1 MASATTVESELERRV
16 VRKVTLRLIPF
27 LIVTYLIN
35 YLDRTNIGFA
45 KLTMSADLGLTE
57 TVYGLA
63 AGLFFIGYVLLE
75 VPSNL
80 ALNKFGARKWIA
92 RIMVSWGIVATLFA
106 FIQTPEQLIWLRV
119 LLGLA
124 EAGFFPGVVLYLT
137 FWYPQRHRGK
147 AMAFLILA
155 NPLAA
160 VIGAPIST
168 AILQYLDGVIFG
180 ISGWRMLFIL
190 EGFPAILLGIMC
202 WFYLTDRPSEA
213 KWLNAQER
221 DWLSAE
227 ITREETDKTEKF
239 HGSVLK
245 VLLNGRVLLLGLVY
259 FCLSYGMY
267 SLNFFLP
274 SIVTGLQQQFGVKF
288 SFMDVGLITAIPYGV
303 AAVAMVLWSRHADRT
318 EERIWHVVLPM
329 IVGGVT
335 IPVALYMS
343 NVFLVLAAVTVTCV
357 GIMCTLPN
365 FWSLPTAFLAGP
377 AGAAAVGLINS
388 MGAFSGFSAPYVTGW
403 LNDGTGSSKAGLWV
417 VGSMMVVGGLVV
429 VYLKSRPAPRL
440 QASSDGTPEPPMA
453 DSSPR

>member
-16 VRKVTLRLIPF
+16 VRKVTRRLIPF
-27 LIVTYLIN
+27 LIVVYLIN

-92 RIMVSWGIVATLFA
+92 RIMVSWGIISSLFA
-106 FIQTPEQLIWLRV
+106 FVQTPDQLVWLRV

-160 VIGAPIST
+160 VIGAPLST

-180 ISGWRMLFIL
+180 ISGWRMLFL
-190 EGFPAILLGIMC
+190 VEGFPAVLLGIMC

-227 ITREETDKTEKF
+227 ITREEAEKTEKF

-245 VLLNGRVLLLGLVY
+245 VLLNARVLALGLVY

-274 SIVTGLQQQFGVKF
+274 SIITGLQQQFGVKF

-303 AAVAMVLWSRHADRT
+303 AAVAMVLWSLHADRT
-318 EERIWHVVLPM
+318 KERIWHVALPM
-329 IVGGVT
+329 MVGGAT

-343 NVFLVLAAVTVTCV
+343 NVFLVMAAVTVTCV

-403 LNDGTGSSKAGLWV
+403 LKDGTGSSKAGLWV
-417 VGSMMVVGGLVV
+417 VGIMMVVGSLLV

-440 QASSDGTPEPPMA
+440 QAPSGGTPEPSMA